1 MSNAENCKGCRASV
15 RVPGKQIQ
23 DMLSEIEN
31 SGRFQLV
38 ERKDYEYRLSKC
50 EACKYIQYDNTCMQC
65 GCIVQIRARL
75 ATGTCPF
82 PGEARW

>member
-1 MSNAENCKGCRASV
+1 MAKMDNCKGCRESV
-15 RVPGKQIQ
+15 RVPNKQIQ
-23 DMLSEIEN
+23 QMLIEIESN
-31 SGRFQLV
+31 GKFQLV
-38 ERKDYEYRLSKC
+38 ENQVYQHRLSKC
-50 EACKYIQYDNTCMQC
+50 EGCKYLKYDSTCMQC